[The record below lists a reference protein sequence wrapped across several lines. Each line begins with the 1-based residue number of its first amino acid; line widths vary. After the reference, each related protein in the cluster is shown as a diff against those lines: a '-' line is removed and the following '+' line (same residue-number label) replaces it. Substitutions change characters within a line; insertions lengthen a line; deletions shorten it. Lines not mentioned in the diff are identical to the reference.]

1 MEAPRPMVSVAL
13 LTCNSTRWLQPQLQS
28 VLDQLGAADEVVVV
42 DDASTDATVAMIN
55 ARSDGRIRLHANER
69 NRGVRIGI
77 ERALKACRGRF
88 IFLCDHDDVWLPGKR
103 DTLVGA
109 LQAGAVL
116 ALSDASV
123 IDGDGRQIE
132 ASFMARR
139 GGFRG
144 SLAATLWKNRY
155 LGCAMAFRRE
165 LLADILPI
173 PAAVPMHDMWIG
185 ALASLRGRVAYIDRP
200 LMQYRRHGGNVSPE
214 RRASLPQMLAWRAQL
229 LSLIIARRL
238 RGARALPDHTD

>member
-1 MEAPRPMVSVAL
+1 MKAHRPPVSVAL

-28 VLDQLGAADEVVVV
+28 VLDQLEPTDELVVV
-42 DDASTDATVAMIN
+42 DDASTDETVAMIS
-55 ARSDGRIRLHANER
+55 ASGDGRIRLLVNER
-69 NRGVRIGI
+69 NRGVRAGI
-77 ERALKACRGRF
+77 ERALMACRGDF
-88 IFLCDHDDVWLPGKR
+88 IFLCDHDDIWLPGKR
-103 DTLVGA
+103 NTLVEA
-109 LQAGAVL
+109 LRAGAVL
-116 ALSDASV
+116 ALSDTSV
-123 IDGDGRQIE
+123 IDGDGRQTE

-144 SLAATLWKNRY
+144 SLPATLWKNRY

-173 PAAVPMHDMWIG
+173 PDTVPMHDMWIG
-185 ALASLRGRVAYIDRP
+185 ALATLRGPVAYIDRP

-214 RRASLPQMLAWRAQL
+214 RRATLPQMLAWRAQL

-238 RGARALPDHTD
+238 RGPRALTEHVD

>member
-1 MEAPRPMVSVAL
+1 MEASRPPVSVAL
-13 LTCNSTRWLQPQLQS
+13 LTCNSSRWLQPQLQS
-28 VLDQLGAADEVVVV
+28 VLDQLGPADEVVVV
-42 DDASTDATVAMIN
+42 DDASTDGTVAMIT
-55 ARSDGRIRLHANER
+55 ARGDGRIRLLANTR
-69 NRGVRIGI
+69 NRGVRVGI
-77 ERALKACRGRF
+77 ERGLTACRGEF

-103 DTLVGA
+103 DTLIGE

-123 IDGDGRQIE
+123 IDGEGRQIE

-165 LLADILPI
+165 LLTDILPI

-185 ALASLRGRVAYIDRP
+185 ALASLRGRVAYVDRP

-214 RRASLPQMLAWRAQL
+214 RRAGLPQMLAWRAQL
-229 LSLIIARRL
+229 LSLVIARRL
-238 RGARALPDHTD
+238 RGPRALPEHID

>member
-1 MEAPRPMVSVAL
+1 MEASHPPVSVAL

-42 DDASTDATVAMIN
+42 DDASTDATVAMI
-55 ARSDGRIRLHANER
+55 ASRGDPRIRLLANDR
-69 NRGVRIGI
+69 NRGVRAGI
-77 ERALKACRGRF
+77 ERALAACRGEF

-103 DTLVGA
+103 DALVGA

-123 IDGDGRQIE
+123 IDGDGRQTE
-132 ASFMARR
+132 SSFMARR

-144 SLAATLWKNRY
+144 SLVATLWKNRY

-173 PAAVPMHDMWIG
+173 PLAVPMHDMWIG
-185 ALASLRGRVAYIDRP
+185 ALASLHGRVAYVDRP

-214 RRASLPQMLAWRAQL
+214 RRAGLLQMLTWRARL
-229 LSLIIARRL
+229 LSLVMARRL
-238 RGARALPDHTD
+238 RGPQALPERSD

>member
-1 MEAPRPMVSVAL
+1 MKASRPPVSVAL

-28 VLDQLGAADEVVVV
+28 VLDQLAPADEVVVV
-42 DDASTDATVAMIN
+42 DDASTDGTVAMIT
-55 ARSDGRIRLHANER
+55 ARGDARIRLLANDR
-69 NRGVRIGI
+69 NRGVRAGI
-77 ERALKACRGRF
+77 ERALIACRGEI

-103 DTLVGA
+103 DALVA
-109 LQAGAVL
+109 ELQAGAVL

-123 IDGDGRQIE
+123 IDGDGRQTE

-139 GGFRG
+139 GGFHG

-185 ALASLRGRVAYIDRP
+185 ALAALRGRVAYVDRP

-214 RRASLPQMLAWRAQL
+214 RRAGLSQMLAWRAQL
-229 LSLIIARRL
+229 LSLVMARRL
-238 RGARALPDHTD
+238 RGPQALPERTD